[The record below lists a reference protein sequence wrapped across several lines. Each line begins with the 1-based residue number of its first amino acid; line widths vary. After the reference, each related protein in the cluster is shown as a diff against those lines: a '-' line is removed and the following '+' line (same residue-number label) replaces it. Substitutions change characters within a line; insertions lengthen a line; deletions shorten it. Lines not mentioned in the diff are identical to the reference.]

1 MTNEEL
7 AMSIKAGHTED
18 VAALWEQIVKLIQ
31 FKAAMWKRAY
41 PDSLPDTEDFVQSGY
56 FAMMNAVRYY
66 DPEKEY
72 AFTSYLNLTLKT
84 AFAEVVGIRTP
95 KQRYAAKQHIVS
107 LDAPLGGDDDNNLLV
122 DMLADPNAT
131 IPFEELEA
139 SDEQMMI
146 RDVLEDAADRL
157 LSRKQRMVFDE
168 LLDTE
173 RSITDIAKANGLEKQ
188 CVSRLRDEAFWK
200 LKTDAKVNEL
210 YSLVYGMDD
219 DLYSNSLR
227 GTGLTAFKN
236 TGLSV
241 VERLAY
247 RRMTRHTVAKAR
259 KQGYTAE
266 ESIT

>member
-1 MTNEEL
+1 
-7 AMSIKAGHTED
+7 MSIKAGHTGD
-18 VAALWEQIVKLIQ
+18 VAVLWKQVVKLIQ
-31 FKAAMWKRAY
+31 FKATVWKRAY
-41 PDSLPDTEDFVQSGY
+41 PDSFPDIEDFVQSGY

-72 AFTSYLNLTLKT
+72 AFTSYLYLTLKT
-84 AFAEVVGIRTP
+84 TFAEVAGIRTS

-107 LDAPLGGDDDNNLLV
+107 LEAPLGSDDDNSPLA
-122 DMLADPNAT
+122 DMLADPNAA

-173 RSITDIAKANGLEKQ
+173 RSITDIASANGLGKQ

-200 LKTDAKVNEL
+200 LRTDAKVNEL
-210 YSLVYGMDD
+210 YALVCGMDN
-219 DLYSNSLR
+219 DLASSSLR
-227 GTGLTAFKN
+227 GTGLTAFKE
-236 TGLSV
+236 TGLSA

-247 RRMTRHTVAKAR
+247 RRMEQRV
-259 KQGYTAE
+259 Q
-266 ESIT
+266 